1 MAPPQ
6 DGERAISRMLVIAAM
21 LMLSAGSA
29 AAADAGMAAQC
40 ARVRNDD
47 AISGYN
53 PALHDALVRAF
64 GRLFPSAQA
73 PPDEREITAGAHIR
87 CMDGH
92 LLACFTGA
100 NLPCGK
106 MKTARDNPGADAF
119 CRANPNAEVVPAF
132 ATGHDTVNLYRCV
145 SGQPVITGNALTVDS
160 RGFAA
165 SLWTPLD

>member
-1 MAPPQ
+1 ML
-6 DGERAISRMLVIAAM
+6 AIAVM
-21 LMLSAGSA
+21 LMLSAGPA
-29 AAADAGMAAQC
+29 AAAGSDLAAQC
-40 ARVRNDD
+40 ARIRNDD
-47 AISGYN
+47 TVRGYD

-64 GRLFPSAQA
+64 GRLFPSAPM
-73 PPDEREITAGAHIR
+73 PPDDREIEAGAHIR
-87 CMDGH
+87 CMDGQ

-106 MKTARDNPGADAF
+106 MTTAPDSPGADAF

-145 SGQPVITGNALTVDS
+145 SGQPAITGSAFTVDS